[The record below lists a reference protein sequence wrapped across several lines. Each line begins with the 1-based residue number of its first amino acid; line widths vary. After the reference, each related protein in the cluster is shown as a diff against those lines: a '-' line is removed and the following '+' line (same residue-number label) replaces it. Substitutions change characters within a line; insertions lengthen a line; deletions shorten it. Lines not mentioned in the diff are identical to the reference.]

1 MLRIVY
7 LRALETTKQTN
18 MQSFSTLLFFLLA
31 WSIGVSG
38 QTTKRAF
45 FIGNSYT
52 YYNTMP
58 AIVNSLANTGGDT
71 LIHASSTPGG
81 AQLVQQVSN
90 NNTLNGI
97 RQGNWDFVVI
107 QEQSQK
113 PSFSPAQVATDVLPY
128 AAQLNDSIVAHNPCA
143 ETVFFMTWGRKNGD
157 QNNCAFYPPICTYA
171 GMQAR
176 LRSSYLLMA
185 DQNQGICSPV
195 GAAWKVVRDSFPLIE
210 LYTADQSHPSYA
222 GSYLA
227 ACTFYATMFRKSP
240 VGLNFYGNLSASD
253 AQTLQSVA
261 ALVVLDSLANWSIGL
276 YDVQADFAANVYLD
290 SVQFSN
296 NSSYASDYNWDFGDG
311 TLSSN
316 LANPQHIYGTA
327 GNYSVTLIA
336 TDSCGKSDTISQNI
350 VVTTLTNLEENKKNK
365 KNILLYPNPSKD
377 YVTISCEEPIEEIRI
392 INSLG
397 IEVFYRKNMKSEKNV
412 IHLNTYTRGVYYI
425 QLKLNSGL
433 SISKK
438 LVLQ

>member
-1 MLRIVY
+1 
-7 LRALETTKQTN
+7 
-18 MQSFSTLLFFLLA
+18 MQQFFTSLLILLT
-31 WSIGVSG
+31 WSIGASG

-45 FIGNSYT
+45 FVGNSYT

-58 AIVNSLANTGGDT
+58 EIINSLANAGGDT

-90 NNTLNGI
+90 AATLNGI
-97 RQGNWDFVVI
+97 RQGNWDFVVL

-128 AAQLNDSIVAHNPCA
+128 AAELNDSIVANNPCA

-157 QNNCAFYPPICTYA
+157 QGNCASYPPICTYA

-185 DQNQGICSPV
+185 SQNQGICSPV
-195 GAAWKVVRDSFPLIE
+195 GAAWQVVRDSFPLIE
-210 LYTADQSHPSYA
+210 LYAADESHPSYA

-227 ACTFYATMFRKSP
+227 ACTFYATIFRKSP
-240 VGLNFYGNLSASD
+240 VGLNFYGNLSATD
-253 AQTLQSVA
+253 AQALQRIA
-261 ALVVLDSLANWSIGL
+261 AMVVLDSLPNWSIGT
-276 YDVQADFAANVYLD
+276 YDVQADFVATTNLD
-290 SVQFSN
+290 SVTFSN
-296 NSSYASDYNWDFGDG
+296 NSTYSSTYHWDFGDASP
-311 TLSSN
+311 SST
-316 LANPQHIYGTA
+316 LANPEHVYGTA
-327 GNYSVTLIA
+327 GTYLVTLIA
-336 TDSCGKSDTISQNI
+336 ADTCGHSDTITQSI
-350 VVTTLTNLEENKKNK
+350 VVTTTTNLEKLKKIK
-365 KNILLYPNPSKD
+365 KNILIYPNPTKD
-377 YVTISCEEPIEEIRI
+377 YITISYTEPIKEIRI

-397 IEVFYRKNMKSEKNV
+397 QEVFSQKNMKSEKNV

-433 SISKK
+433 SISNK

>member
-1 MLRIVY
+1 MY
-7 LRALETTKQTN
+7 HFFTT
-18 MQSFSTLLFFLLA
+18 LFFLVFLVVGA
-31 WSIGVSG
+31 SG
-38 QTTKRAF
+38 QTIKRAF

-58 AIVNSLANTGGDT
+58 AIVNSLANAGGDS

-81 AQLVQQVSN
+81 AQLVQQVNN

-113 PSFSPAQVATDVLPY
+113 PSFSPTQVATDVLPY
-128 AAQLNDSIVAHNPCA
+128 ATQLNDSIIAHNPCA

-157 QNNCAFYPPICTYA
+157 QNNCASYPPICTYT

-185 DQNQGICSPV
+185 DQNEGICSPV

-227 ACTFYATMFRKSP
+227 ACTFYATLFRKSP
-240 VGLNFYGNLSASD
+240 VGLNFHGSLSAAD

-261 ALVVLDSLANWSIGL
+261 AMVVLDSLPNWSIGN
-276 YDVQADFAANVYLD
+276 YDVQADFMAITNVD
-290 SVQFSN
+290 SVSFIN
-296 NSSYASDYNWDFGDG
+296 NSSYSDNYHWDFGDASP
-311 TLSSN
+311 SST
-316 LANPQHIYGTA
+316 LANPEHVYGTA
-327 GNYSVTLIA
+327 GSYLVTLIA
-336 TDSCGKSDTISQNI
+336 SDNCGNSDTTTQNI
-350 VVTTLTNLEENKKNK
+350 VITTITSLEKLKKIE
-365 KNILLYPNPSKD
+365 KNTSIYPNPTKD
-377 YVTISCEEPIEEIRI
+377 YITISYNQPIEEIRI

-397 IEVFYRKNMKSEKNV
+397 IEIFSQKNMKSEKNV

-425 QLKLNSGL
+425 QLKLNSSL

>member
-1 MLRIVY
+1 MQHFFTTLML
-7 LRALETTKQTN
+7 LL
-18 MQSFSTLLFFLLA
+18 TLV
-31 WSIGVSG
+31 IGASG

-52 YYNTMP
+52 YYNNMP
-58 AIVNSLANTGGDT
+58 AIINSLANAGGDT

-81 AQLVQQVSN
+81 AQLIQQVSN
-90 NNTLNGI
+90 STTLNGI

-113 PSFSPAQVATDVLPY
+113 PSFSPTQVAADVLPF

-157 QNNCAFYPPICTYA
+157 QTNCASYPPICTYA

-185 DQNQGICSPV
+185 NQNQAICSPV
-195 GAAWKVVRDSFPLIE
+195 GAAWQVVRDSFPTIE

-227 ACTFYATMFRKSP
+227 ACTFYASLFKKSP
-240 VGLNFYGNLSASD
+240 VGLSFYGSLSAAD
-253 AQTLQSVA
+253 AQSLQRIA
-261 ALVVLDSLANWSIGL
+261 AMVVLDSLPNWSIGA
-276 YDVQADFAANVYLD
+276 YDPLASFTTNTSSGTVSFI
-290 SVQFSN
+290 N
-296 NSSYASDYNWDFGDG
+296 NSSYSHQYQWDFGDASP
-311 TLSSN
+311 SST
-316 LANPQHIYGTA
+316 LANPQHIYAGVGT
-327 GNYSVTLIA
+327 YSATLIA
-336 TDSCGKSDTISQNI
+336 SDSCGNSDTTTQSI
-350 VVTTLTNLEENKKNK
+350 VITTITNLDKL
-365 KNILLYPNPSKD
+365 KNIKNNISIYPNPTKN
-377 YVTISCEEPIEEIRI
+377 YITVNYTEPIEELRI
-392 INSLG
+392 INLLG
-397 IEVFYRKNMKSEKNV
+397 IEVFSQKNMNSGKNV
-412 IHLNTYTRGVYYI
+412 IHLDTYTRGVYYI
-425 QLKLNSGL
+425 ELKLNSSL

>member
-1 MLRIVY
+1 
-7 LRALETTKQTN
+7 
-18 MQSFSTLLFFLLA
+18 MQHLFTTLLLLLTLVVGA
-31 WSIGVSG
+31 SG

-58 AIVNSLANTGGDT
+58 AIINSLANAGGDT

-81 AQLVQQVSN
+81 AQLIQQVSN
-90 NNTLNGI
+90 STTLNGI

-113 PSFSPAQVATDVLPY
+113 PSFSPTQVASDVLPF

-157 QNNCAFYPPICTYA
+157 QTNCASYPPICTYA

-185 DQNQGICSPV
+185 QQNQGICSPV
-195 GAAWKVVRDSFPLIE
+195 GAAWQVVRDSFPLIE
-210 LYTADQSHPSYA
+210 LYSADQSHPSYA

-227 ACTFYATMFRKSP
+227 ACTFYASLFKKSP
-240 VGLNFYGNLSASD
+240 VGLSFYGSLSAAD
-253 AQTLQSVA
+253 AQALQSIA
-261 ALVVLDSLANWSIGL
+261 AMVVLDSLPNWSIGA
-276 YDVQADFAANVYLD
+276 YDVLANFATNVSLGT
-290 SVQFSN
+290 VAFTN
-296 NSSYASDYNWDFGDG
+296 NSSYSNQYQWDFGDASP
-311 TLSSN
+311 SSI
-316 LANPQHIYGTA
+316 LANPQHTYASVGTF
-327 GNYSVTLIA
+327 YPSLIA
-336 TDSCGKSDTISQNI
+336 SDSCGNSDTTTQSI
-350 VVTTLTNLEENKKNK
+350 VITTVTDLDKL
-365 KNILLYPNPSKD
+365 KNIEKNISIYPNPTKNYITID
-377 YVTISCEEPIEEIRI
+377 YDQSIEEVSI
-392 INSLG
+392 INLLG
-397 IEVFYRKNMKSEKNV
+397 KEVFSQKNMNSGKNV
-412 IHLNTYTRGVYYI
+412 IHLDTYTRGVYYI
-425 QLKLNSGL
+425 QLKLNSSL